1 MLQGR
6 VGNVKRY
13 ESLRGRGLLLLLF
26 LWFVWFMTFTARAI
40 FSPVLPL
47 VEDEF
52 LVSHAKAASIFT
64 VTGFGYAVSVFFS
77 GTFARLFGPRKSI
90 LLATIVNGLLLLLI
104 PLVKQFELF
113 YVLGFVLGVSLGAY
127 IPAAIPLITAYY
139 EEGLWGK
146 AIAAHGTAPSISV
159 FLTPFIA
166 LAALSF
172 FASWRAVFVL
182 PGLSFLASA
191 VIFFFITGDAPLEK
205 GKEFFLADLLKNRI
219 VLIMGTISLF
229 SAGANIGLYYIV
241 PLFLVKELHLSVDY
255 ANSIFGISRL
265 GGAVVT
271 IVAGFLVDRF
281 SLKRTCFLLVSA
293 TGILTILLTL
303 CGPRWIALF
312 LFLQASISPAF
323 FPVGYVVVAKMF
335 DQERRGQAMGFVI
348 TISMIGTG
356 LVPYFLGLSGDLA
369 SFRIG
374 ILMLGVLT
382 ALSSGLLYF
391 LKELK

>member
-1 MLQGR
+1 LR
-6 VGNVKRY
+6 TVKKFD
-13 ESLRGRGLLLLLF
+13 SLRGNGLLLLLF

-47 VEDEF
+47 IEDEF

-64 VTGFGYAVSVFFS
+64 VTGLGYAVSVFFS

-90 LLATIVNGLLLLLI
+90 LLATIVNGFLLLLI
-104 PLVKQFELF
+104 PFVRHFELF

-146 AIAAHGTAPSISV
+146 AIATHGTAPSIAV

-166 LAALSF
+166 LAMLSF
-172 FASWRAVFVL
+172 FASWRAVFVV
-182 PGLSFLASA
+182 PGLSFLVCA
-191 VIFFFITGDAPLEK
+191 VIFFFITGDARLEK
-205 GKEFFLADLLKNRI
+205 GKEFFLADLLRSKV

-241 PLFLVKELHLSVDY
+241 PLFLVKELNLPVDY

-271 IVAGFLVDRF
+271 IIAGLLVDRF
-281 SLKRTCFLLVSA
+281 SLKRASFLLVSA
-293 TGILTILLTL
+293 TGILTILITVG
-303 CGPRWIALF
+303 GPRWIALF
-312 LFLQASISPAF
+312 LFLQASLSPAF
-323 FPVGYVVVAKMF
+323 FPVGYVAVAKSF
-335 DQERRGQAMGFVI
+335 DQEHRGQAMGFVI
-348 TISMIGTG
+348 TIGMIGTG

-369 SFRIG
+369 SFRLG
-374 ILMLGVLT
+374 IALLGILT
-382 ALSSGLLYF
+382 ALSSGLLFF